1 MRRDVPLL
9 LSLALMAA
17 MPQGAHAEVVFTAQG
32 AWAPAPPAAGGTATA
47 IVTVTVEEGWHVNSS
62 TPLDEYLIPTRV
74 SLVLPPGWKADTPVY
89 PAHRLAN
96 LSFSDT
102 PVAVFEGEF
111 TVRVRVQAAAA
122 ASPHPEISGIVEAQ
136 ACNDRQC
143 MAPEEVAFTV
153 TGSIA
158 DPTGGLADG
167 QASRIGETATASGGG
182 GAPSPGG
189 LSQRFLAGGLL
200 LQLALVFVGGL
211 ALNLTPCVFPLIQIT
226 IGFFLAQKQSRG
238 WLLALT
244 YALGMVVTYSSL
256 GVVAA
261 LTGSLF
267 GAALQSP
274 WVIAVLVAVLIALA
288 ASMFGAWELRVPQWA
303 TRASGGRQGHA
314 GALVMGL
321 VAGVVAAPCIGPFV
335 LGLLTLVGQKG
346 DPVYGFAMFF
356 TLALGLSLPYVV
368 LATSTTLIEK
378 LPNAGAWMLSVRQL
392 FGVLLLILAVY
403 FVKPFI
409 PGGAG
414 DLVEAIARILG
425 GLYLLVVARPGHE
438 MPAIDRIMRL
448 ASAAILAAGIIGL
461 PGRTHAGDG
470 AELEWMR
477 YDEAS
482 VQVAIS
488 SGQPVVLDFYADWC
502 IPCKELD
509 EKAFSH
515 PEVAARLAGFAR
527 FKVDLTRST
536 PENAVIRERYQ
547 ALGVPTIV
555 FYNRGQ
561 EVAGTRLSGFEEPA
575 EFLAR
580 LDRVSAP

>member
-1 MRRDVPLL
+1 MRRGAPVF
-9 LSLALMAA
+9 LSLVLMAA
-17 MPQGAHAEVVFTAQG
+17 ISQGAAAEVVFSARA
-32 AWAPAPPAAGGTATA
+32 AWAPAPPPPDGTATA
-47 IVTVTVEEGWHVNSS
+47 IVTVSVDEGWHVNSN

-74 SLVLPPGWKADTPVY
+74 ALDLPPGWQAAPPVF
-89 PAHRLAN
+89 PAHRLAT
-96 LSFSDT
+96 LSFSET
-102 PVAVFEGEF
+102 PVAVLEGEF
-111 TVRVRVQAAAA
+111 SVRIKVRAAAGG
-122 ASPHPEISGIVEAQ
+122 SPLLELTGIVEAQ

-143 MAPEEVAFTV
+143 MAPEEVPFTV
-153 TGSIA
+153 AGAAPGTGS
-158 DPTGGLADG
+158 DGESLPADG
-167 QASRIGETATASGGG
+167 GAPPPGG
-182 GAPSPGG
+182 GAAASAGG
-189 LSQRFLAGGLL
+189 LSQRFMAGSLL
-200 LQLALVFVGGL
+200 LQLVLVFAGGL

-238 WLLALT
+238 WLLAVT
-244 YALGMVVTYSSL
+244 YALGMVLTYSTL

-274 WVIAVLVAVLIALA
+274 WVIALLVALLIALA

-368 LATSTTLIEK
+368 LATSTSLIEK

-425 GLYLLVVARPGHE
+425 GLYLLVLARPGHD
-438 MPAIDRIMRL
+438 MAAVDRVMRL
-448 ASAAILAAGIIGL
+448 ASAAILAAGLLAL
-461 PGRTHAGDG
+461 PGRTHAGGGD
-470 AELEWMR
+470 ELEWMP
-477 YDEAS
+477 YDGAS
-482 VQVAIS
+482 VQAAIS
-488 SGQPVVLDFYADWC
+488 SGQSVVLDFYADWC

-509 EKAFSH
+509 KKTFSH
-515 PEVAARLAGFAR
+515 PEVARRLAGFAR
-527 FKVDLTRST
+527 FKVDLTQNT
-536 PENAVIRERYQ
+536 PENSATRTRFQ
-547 ALGVPTIV
+547 AAGVPTIV
-555 FYNRGQ
+555 FYNKGQ
-561 EVAGTRLSGFEEPA
+561 EVPGTRLSGFEPPG

-580 LDRVSAP
+580 LNRVTAP